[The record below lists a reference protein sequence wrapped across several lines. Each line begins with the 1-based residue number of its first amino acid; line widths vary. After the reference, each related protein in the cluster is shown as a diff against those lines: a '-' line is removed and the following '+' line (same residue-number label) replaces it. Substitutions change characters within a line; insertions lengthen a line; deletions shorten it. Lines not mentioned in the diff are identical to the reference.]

1 MEILPSARKH
11 GIADDD
17 IRHALTNAIGAIT
30 SPSQPDFTMLIGP
43 DIAGRLLEVG
53 VLDAED
59 NDYVIHAMPA
69 RRTYLRLLDNPE
81 DR

>member
-1 MEILPSARKH
+1 MH

-17 IRHALTNAIGAIT
+17 VRHALTNAIAAIT
-30 SPSQPDFTMLIGP
+30 SPSQPDFTMMIGP
-43 DIAGRLLEVG
+43 DIAGRLPEVG

-59 NDYVIHAMPA
+59 NDFVIHAMPA
-69 RRTYLRLLDNPE
+69 RGKYLRLLENRK